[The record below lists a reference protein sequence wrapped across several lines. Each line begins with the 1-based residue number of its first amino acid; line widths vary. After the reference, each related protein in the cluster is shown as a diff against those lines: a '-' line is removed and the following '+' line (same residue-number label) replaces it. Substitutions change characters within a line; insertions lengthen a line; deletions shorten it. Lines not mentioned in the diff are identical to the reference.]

1 MIAEKAGVGVGSLYR
16 YFKNK
21 EDLIHSLF
29 NELLCAMYPQLQPVE
44 PDAPLREQI
53 LQLFIRTFSFLYEN
67 PKIFIFLEQYFNS
80 PYGIERRRYLLFG
93 MTDQEVASSLPLM
106 FQKGRAQ
113 QILKDFPLPML
124 LSLAFGPVLYLLRD
138 VYNGLIAYED
148 IDLLKFSEAV
158 WDGIKR

>member
-1 MIAEKAGVGVGSLYR
+1 
-16 YFKNK
+16 
-21 EDLIHSLF
+21 
-29 NELLCAMYPQLQPVE
+29 
-44 PDAPLREQI
+44 
-53 LQLFIRTFSFLYEN
+53 
-67 PKIFIFLEQYFNS
+67 
-80 PYGIERRRYLLFG
+80 

-106 FQKGRAQ
+106 FKKGRAQ